1 MNDRE
6 KILKSLA
13 LIKDEPATDLMFG
26 FDKLATQV
34 HKVLMNPSTATPFVI
49 AIHGEWGSGKTSL
62 INIIYEKTKQLI
74 VYNET
79 NWKILKFDAW
89 EYERT
94 DVVVA
99 LMQQI
104 ASVYSE
110 SKSTKFL
117 KSLSNFIADIALKK
131 TVGVSMSDVKD
142 HFEELVKHVSTIQ
155 KDLEELTGDNRLIVF
170 VDDLDRCNID
180 NVLDMLE
187 AIKMFL
193 TAKGVI
199 FIVAVDMDK
208 IERAW
213 ELRYN
218 SKLGVS
224 EGRKHIEKIF
234 QVKLSLPPKGS
245 EEMGEFLSSLSP
257 DFLTD
262 DRKNLIIKICDR
274 NPRKIKRLLNLVY
287 FVLLGLPDDDD
298 FEKTVTPVISW
309 CILISSFPQLAK
321 TIKYDPKSLFRI
333 SLICC
338 LFKNLPALQS
348 GKGNSKNP
356 ISTDAGSTVR
366 LDGELSEI
374 NIKNGIEM
382 ITNHNDNA
390 TFEFLLAFG
399 EYYQLFYPEKNVK
412 EHLSDR
418 MNAIIPYFD
427 KIVES
432 MGFTGA

>member
-13 LIKDEPATDLMFG
+13 LIKDEPATNLMFG

-34 HKVLMNPSTATPFVI
+34 HSVLMNPSTATPFVI

-62 INIIYEKTKQLI
+62 INIIYKKTKQLI
-74 VYNET
+74 DYNET

-117 KSLSNFIADIALKK
+117 ESLSNFIADIALKK

-142 HFEELVKHVSTIQ
+142 HFEELVKHVSTIR

-257 DFLTD
+257 EFLTD
-262 DRKNLIIKICDR
+262 DRKNLITKICDR

-287 FVLLGLPDDDD
+287 FVLLGLPDNDD
-298 FEKTVTPVISW
+298 FEKTVTHAISW

-321 TIKYDPKSLFRI
+321 TIKYDPRSLFRI
-333 SLICC
+333 SFTCC
-338 LFKNLPALQS
+338 MLKSLLALQS
-348 GKGNSKNP
+348 NKENLERVTPRSLLQ
-356 ISTDAGSTVR
+356 SRSLVT
-366 LDGELSEI
+366 ELYE
-374 NIKNGIEM
+374 NNVKNGIEM
-382 ITNHNDNA
+382 IVNNNDHT

-399 EYYQLFYPEKNVK
+399 EYYQLYDKNNPSKFFKNMDTVI
-412 EHLSDR
+412 S
-418 MNAIIPYFD
+418 YFD
-427 KIVES
+427 QIVKS